1 MTFDS
6 SQRANPSGFTGRE
19 GFDPSQHPRSEEG
32 KFIEKLGM
40 APEVVLEGADAG
52 DRKFSKHW
60 PPLSDEIGL
69 NGYSQTQV
77 ERMLRNEDST
87 ERRMRAWDALK
98 SHTAV
103 GAGRPLNTFTPH
115 GSGDF
120 EKLVENQ
127 GIVGVVKSVKRRPDG
142 LYRHEMLLA
151 RDGFYGTNV
160 GRFVGLSSSSEPM
173 TAGMAVR
180 TAIGK
185 SRVFGQDAEF
195 NEVALHGLYSSDEAA
210 EFQELYDQYAAFAV
224 STRDMVTEPA
234 DKIHEGEVVRPT
246 SGGGPAVVNRVSTA
260 GRITRLDYMDGRVD
274 VVERDTEIDRW

>member
-6 SQRANPSGFTGRE
+6 
-19 GFDPSQHPRSEEG
+19 SQHPRSEEG
-32 KFIEKLGM
+32 RFIEKLGM
-40 APEVVLEGADAG
+40 APEVVLEGADSG

-69 NGYSQTQV
+69 NGFSQTQV

-87 ERRMRAWDALK
+87 ERRVRAWDALAA
-98 SHTAV
+98 HNAV
-103 GAGRPLNTFTPH
+103 GAGRPLNTVTPP
-115 GSGDF
+115 GYGDF

-127 GIVGVVKSVKRRPDG
+127 GIVGVVKSVKRREDG

-160 GRFVGLSSSSEPM
+160 GRFVGLSTSAEPM

-185 SRVFGQDAEF
+185 SRIFGQDAEF
-195 NEVALHGLYSSDEAA
+195 NEIALHGLYSSDEAA
-210 EFQELYDQYAAFAV
+210 EFRELYDQYAAQAV
-224 STRDMVTEPA
+224 QNRDMVTEPA
-234 DKIHEGEVVRPT
+234 EKIHEGEVVRPT
-246 SGGGPAVVNRVSTA
+246 AGGGPAVVNRISVA
-260 GRITRLDYMDGRVD
+260 GNIVRLDYMDGRVD
-274 VVERDTEIDRW
+274 VVERGTELDRW